1 MFVRWGQLVVKARWA
16 VLVAGVALVVVGVSW
31 GSGVFG
37 ALSSGGFNDPNTAAN
52 RVHQQ
57 ITEKV
62 GNQDA
67 DLLALY
73 SSPSSTV
80 DDPAFFSAVTGALSR
95 ASGRPE
101 VAQVISFYQT
111 HAPTLVSKDR
121 RATYAIIR
129 LRPGTDTQ
137 KQADYRA
144 IVDTLTAG
152 HGITT
157 QLGGVRP
164 FLADASARSEADVK
178 HAETLSMP
186 VLMVLLVLIFGSV
199 VAAIWP
205 LVIGGVAIL
214 GAFVVTRLLAQVT
227 DVSVFAVN
235 IITLIGLGLSID
247 YSLFIVSRFREELR
261 AGYDTR
267 SAVVRT
273 MGTAG
278 RTVAVSGLTVTLALA
293 SLLLFP
299 QVFLKSMGYGGMAAV
314 AVAMIASLTLLP
326 AGLALLGPRINALR
340 LPLPFRRRPGGQGS
354 DRGAWARL
362 ARSVMRR
369 PWLYLVSV
377 LIILAVLAAPVT
389 RITFGGADSRVLPTS
404 ASSRIVDSRISTEF
418 PVTSTYPV
426 QVLATGVDQAGTAA
440 LVARLQTRPHVTGAS
455 VAAAKG
461 DAVMISVAYA
471 GPATGEDA
479 RQVVRDIRG
488 LIPAPG
494 TTIGVTGYTAD
505 LLDNLAG
512 LGAKLPWMA
521 LFVVV
526 VTFVLLFLAFGSVVL
541 PAKAILMNI
550 VSLGAAFGAVVFIFQ
565 DGHLSSWLGFTP
577 TGFIE
582 PTNPIMMIAVL
593 FGLATDYEVFLLS
606 RIREERD
613 AGADNVTAVATGLQ
627 RTGQIITSAAL
638 LLIIVVVGFAAG
650 EIAFLKLIGIG
661 MVMAIAVDSTLV
673 RALLV
678 PASMRLLGRWNWWA
692 PGPLARL
699 YRRYGIRESVQP
711 EAAPAREPT
720 LVR

>member
-1 MFVRWGQLVVKARWA
+1 MFARWGQFVVKARWA
-16 VLVAGVALVVVGVSW
+16 VLAAGVVLVVVGVTW
-31 GSGVFG
+31 GTGVFG

-57 ITEKV
+57 VTEKV

-67 DLLALY
+67 DVLALY
-73 SSPSSTV
+73 SSPSATV
-80 DDPAFFSAVTGALSR
+80 DDPAFRSAVTATLTR
-95 ASGRPE
+95 AKERPE
-101 VAQVISFYQT
+101 VAQVISFYDTQL
-111 HAPTLVSKDR
+111 PTLVSKDR
-121 RATYAIIR
+121 HATYAIIR
-129 LRPGTDTQ
+129 LRAGSDTQ
-137 KQADYRA
+137 KQSDYRA
-144 IVDTLTAG
+144 ISDTLTAG
-152 HGITT
+152 GGLTT
-157 QLGGVRP
+157 QFGGVRP
-164 FLADASARSEADVK
+164 FLADASASSEADVK
-178 HAETLSMP
+178 RAETLSMP
-186 VLMVLLVLIFGSV
+186 VLLVLLVLIFGSV
-199 VAAIWP
+199 VAAVWP

-261 AGYDTR
+261 AGYQPR
-267 SAVVRT
+267 EAVVRT

-278 RTVAVSGLTVTLALA
+278 RTVVVSGVTVTLALA

-314 AVAMIASLTLLP
+314 VVAMIASLSLLP
-326 AGLALLGPRINALR
+326 AGLALLGHRINALR
-340 LPLPFRRRPGGQGS
+340 IPLPFRRRAGEQGS
-354 DRGAWARL
+354 EQGAWAKL

-369 PWLYLVSV
+369 PWLYLVGV
-377 LIILAVLAAPVT
+377 LVVLAVLAAPVT

-404 ASSRIVDSRISTEF
+404 AGSRIVDDRISTEF

-426 QVLATGVDQAGTAA
+426 LVLATGVDQAGSAA
-440 LVARLQTRPHVTGAS
+440 LIERIKVVPHVTGSTISAS
-455 VAAAKG
+455 QG
-461 DAVMISVAYA
+461 DAVLFSVAYT
-471 GPATGEDA
+471 GPATGDDA
-479 RQVVRDIRG
+479 RQVVRDLRA
-488 LIPAPG
+488 LTPAPG

-505 LLDNLAG
+505 LIDNLAG

-521 LFVVV
+521 LFVIL

-565 DGHLSSWLGFTP
+565 DGHFSSWLGFTP

-606 RIREERD
+606 RVREERD

-678 PASMRLLGRWNWWA
+678 PASMRLLGQWNWWA

-699 YRRYGIRESVQP
+699 YRRYGIRES
-711 EAAPAREPT
+711 AAPEPASTPEPT